1 MKTAFDESW
10 KNWIKTNVDNGQEK
24 DGIFKILLDE
34 GYDYHA
40 ICREMNYKPSVP
52 LDQLRNPFT
61 DAKRLLA
68 RCDEDNGALINTNQL
83 FLPNAKR
90 VESDRLELYT
100 LEDFLDEDECAQF
113 VQLIRSSL
121 KPSGLSSYEKDSSY
135 RTSRTCDLAQL
146 QNPFVKEVDDRI
158 CKIMGIHSSY
168 SEAIQ
173 GQYYEVGEEF
183 KAHTDYFEAHEL
195 QEHGA
200 EMGQRTFTVM
210 IYLNDTKK
218 GGHTKFVNID
228 SQFEPKTGTAV
239 IWNTLNADGSI
250 NFDSIHHGMPVEEGY
265 KAVITKWFR
274 STSSS
279 NQEQPMFIKERNE
292 FVPNYTKIG
301 FKKTKIPSD
310 LFAKILK
317 FYRENGN
324 LTEDEIIPGDFFYTK
339 EKGKQSSVLI
349 DLSPEL
355 RTEIHETMQPLLEK
369 WCGQRLDPT
378 FVYGIRVYKDKAILT
393 PHRDRVDTHIIS
405 AIINVGQ
412 EVREDWPL
420 ILDDNYYRSHRVVM
434 EPGDVL
440 FYEGARL
447 AHGRPIA
454 LNGKSF
460 ANIFCH
466 FKLAD
471 YMATGSV

>member
-1 MKTAFDESW
+1 MKTDFDESW
-10 KNWIKTNVDNGQEK
+10 KDWIKTNVDNGQEK

-40 ICREMNYKPSVP
+40 ICSEMSYLPSVP
-52 LDQLRNPFT
+52 LEQLRNPFADT
-61 DAKRLLA
+61 RSPLAK
-68 RCDEDNGALINTNQL
+68 CEDTNGVLIDINQL
-83 FLPNAKR
+83 YLPNAKKI
-90 VESDRLELYT
+90 ESERLELYT
-100 LEDFLDEDECAQF
+100 LENFLDEDECTQL

-121 KPSGLSSYEKDSSY
+121 KPSGLSSYEEDSSY
-135 RTSRTCDLAQL
+135 RTSRTCDLTQL
-146 QNPFVKEVDDRI
+146 QNPFVKEIDDRI

-183 KAHTDYFEAHEL
+183 KAHTDCFEAHEM

-200 EMGQRTFTVM
+200 KMGQRTFTVM

-218 GGHTKFVNID
+218 GGHTKFVNIG
-228 SQFEPKTGTAV
+228 SQFQPKTGTAV
-239 IWNTLNADGSI
+239 IWNNLNEDGSI
-250 NFDSIHHGMPVEEGY
+250 NFDSIHHGMPVKEGY

-279 NQEQPMFIKERNE
+279 SKEQSMFIKERNE

-301 FKKTKIPSD
+301 FKKTNIPPE

-317 FYRENGN
+317 FYEKNGN
-324 LTEDEIIPGDFFYTK
+324 LAEDEIVPGDFVHNK

-349 DLSPEL
+349 ELSPEL
-355 RTEIHETMQPLLEK
+355 RTEIHQTMQPLLEK

-378 FVYGIRVYKDKAILT
+378 FVYGIRVYKDKAILES
-393 PHRDRVDTHIIS
+393 HRDRVDTHIIS

-412 EVREDWPL
+412 EVVEDWPL
-420 ILDDNYYRSHRVVM
+420 VLDDNYYRSHSVVM
-434 EPGDVL
+434 EPGDAL

-447 AHGRPIA
+447 THGRPIA
-454 LNGKSF
+454 FNGKSF

-466 FKLAD
+466 FKPVS
-471 YMATGSV
+471 YMPVDSK